1 MDEAMLVLRIVVGTV
16 MFFHGSEKLFGWWG
30 GEGLSGA
37 ADFFARQGYRPPAL
51 MAVVAGVAETAAGAL
66 LAAGLATPLACLL
79 LVSTL
84 VNVMALHARNG
95 LSRRANG
102 YEYELVLL
110 AGVVAVLLGG
120 TGHWSLDALL
130 GLPHLSLPQA
140 AAVLAAGVV
149 GGLVV
154 VASRRMPAPIGG
166 AR

>member
-30 GEGLSGA
+30 GDGVSGA
-37 ADFFARQGYRPPAL
+37 TDFFARQGYRPPAL
-51 MAVVAGVAETAAGAL
+51 MAVVAGVSETAAGAL
-66 LAAGLATPLACLL
+66 LIIGLVTPSACLL

-84 VNVMALHARNG
+84 VNVLALHVRNG

-110 AGVVAVLLGG
+110 AGTVAVLLGG
-120 TGHWSLDALL
+120 AGHWSLDALL
-130 GLPHLSLPQA
+130 DVPRLSLAQA
-140 AAVLAAGVV
+140 VAVLAAGVI

-154 VASRRMPAPIGG
+154 VASRRSPAPLGG

>member
-1 MDEAMLVLRIVVGTV
+1 MDEAMLVLRVTVGVV

-37 ADFFARQGYRPPAL
+37 TEFFSRQGYRPPAV
-51 MAVVAGVAETAAGAL
+51 MATVAGVAETAAGAL
-66 LAAGLATPLACLL
+66 FVMGLATPLACLL

-84 VNVMALHARNG
+84 VNVLALHFRNG

-110 AGVVAVLLGG
+110 AGTVAVLFAGPG
-120 TGHWSLDALL
+120 MWSLDVVL
-130 GLPHLSLPQA
+130 GIPAPTVVQA
-140 AAVLAAGVV
+140 AVILGVGVV

-154 VASRRMPAPIGG
+154 VASRRTPVSAG
-166 AR
+166 ATR

>member
-1 MDEAMLVLRIVVGTV
+1 MDEAMLILRVVVGTV

-30 GEGLSGA
+30 GDGLRGA

-66 LAAGLATPLACLL
+66 LIAGLVTPLACLL

-84 VNVMALHARNG
+84 VNVMALHVRNG

-110 AGVVAVLLGG
+110 AGTVAVLLGG
-120 TGHWSLDALL
+120 AGRWSLDALL
-130 GLPHLSLPQA
+130 GLPELSLTQS

-154 VASRRMPAPIGG
+154 VASRRSPAPIGG
-166 AR
+166 PR

>member
-30 GEGLSGA
+30 GDGVSGA
-37 ADFFARQGYRPPAL
+37 TDFFARQGYRPPAL
-51 MAVVAGVAETAAGAL
+51 MAVVAGVSETAAGAL
-66 LAAGLATPLACLL
+66 LIVGLVTPLACLL

-84 VNVMALHARNG
+84 VNVLALHVRNG

-110 AGVVAVLLGG
+110 AGTVAVLLGG
-120 TGHWSLDALL
+120 AGRWSLDALL
-130 GLPHLSLPQA
+130 DVPRLSLTQA
-140 AAVLAAGVV
+140 VAVLAAGVI

-154 VASRRMPAPIGG
+154 VASRRSPAPLGG